1 MDQADAMRRAVVLQE
16 RFVFP
21 RTNFKLAF
29 FLVMCNGIAFH
40 GTFANCAR
48 IFVNKFY
55 ANGVPAQYFVLMQ
68 VS

>member
-1 MDQADAMRRAVVLQE
+1 MRRAVVLQE

-29 FLVMCNGIAFH
+29 FLVMCNGIAVH
-40 GTFANCAR
+40 STFTTVR

-55 ANGVPAQYFVLMQ
+55 ANQSPVQ
-68 VS
+68 